1 MIEFSGGGNGLIF
14 DSPDLFQKIVK
25 NRIMFLELGAD
36 EGIEVVSIKV
46 GFGSFGEVF
55 HRSGSVIGAD
65 FATRV
70 LDPNFERL
78 QLLQP
83 VLGNHDRDA
92 LHASGL
98 PAE

>member
-46 GFGSFGEVF
+46 DCV
-55 HRSGSVIGAD
+55 
-65 FATRV
+65 
-70 LDPNFERL
+70 
-78 QLLQP
+78 
-83 VLGNHDRDA
+83 
-92 LHASGL
+92 
-98 PAE
+98 